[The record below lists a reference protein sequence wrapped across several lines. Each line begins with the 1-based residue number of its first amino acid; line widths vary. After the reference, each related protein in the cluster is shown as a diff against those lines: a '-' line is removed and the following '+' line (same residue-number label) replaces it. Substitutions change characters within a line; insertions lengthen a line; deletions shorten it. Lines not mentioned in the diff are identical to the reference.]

1 MGLIKAPIS
10 LSGMFT
16 MLKPDEQRCFEI
28 ELYELQLR
36 ILNHLSTLTSS
47 SCCLQACDNVPG
59 RTGLQLFQENA
70 LIPST

>member
-1 MGLIKAPIS
+1 VGLIQAPIF

-16 MLKPDEQRCFEI
+16 VSKPDEQRCFEI

-47 SCCLQACDNVPG
+47 SCCLQAGDNIRG
-59 RTGLQLFQENA
+59 LTGLQLFQENT

>member
-1 MGLIKAPIS
+1 
-10 LSGMFT
+10 MFT

-36 ILNHLSTLTSS
+36 ILNHLSTLTSFY
-47 SCCLQACDNVPG
+47 CCLQAGDNIPD
-59 RTGLQLFQENA
+59 RTGLQLFQENV